1 VRRRFAAL
9 LLSCVLAGCT
19 PKSTLGPGPAPAE
32 LTTLNWDQLAQRARG
47 SAVHFGMWAG
57 DDIRNRYFQTTV
69 THVLD
74 HKFGIAL
81 RIVPCA
87 DTVELVN
94 KLLNERAAG
103 KTARGSI
110 DMIWI
115 NGENFRTAKQARLLW
130 GPFAEALP
138 NLRSYDPEIRKRDF
152 GTAIEGYE
160 APWQKAQFVFAYDAA
175 RTPAPPRSLASLRAW
190 IEAHPGR
197 FTYIAPPDYT
207 GSAFIRHILIHFGGG
222 PGKFQNGFR
231 EDLYRQSAGPALE
244 YLKEIR
250 PYLWRRGET
259 YPTTLKELNRLFANQ
274 EVDFAMSY
282 GPNFA
287 ALAVE
292 RGEFPPSTRTF
303 VLEEG
308 TIGNYN
314 FLAIP
319 FNASNVPGAL
329 VTINQLMSFDQ
340 LIDMSRALGNPFP
353 LKLDTLT
360 EAQRASVA
368 ALPLHTAA
376 LPIAELESH
385 FMPEPDAEYL
395 TRLEKE
401 WQMKVL
407 RQ

>member
-1 VRRRFAAL
+1 MRRRFAAL
-9 LLSCVLAGCT
+9 LLCCALCGCAS
-19 PKSTLGPGPAPAE
+19 KSSIGLAPAD
-32 LTTLNWDQLAQRARG
+32 LATLSWDQLAQRARR
-47 SAVHFGMWAG
+47 SVVHFGMWAG
-57 DDIRNRYFQTTV
+57 DDVRNRYFQTTV
-69 THVLD
+69 AHVLAG
-74 HKFGIAL
+74 KFGIEL

-103 KTARGSI
+103 KSAGGSI

-130 GPFAEALP
+130 GPFAESLP
-138 NLRSYDPEIRKRDF
+138 NLRAYDPQVRKRDF

-175 RTPAPPRSLASLRAW
+175 RTPAPPRSVASLRDW

-207 GSAFIRHILIHFGGG
+207 GSAFIRHILIHFGGDASE
-222 PGKFQNGFR
+222 FQNGFR
-231 EDLYRQSAGPALE
+231 EDLYGKSAGPALE

-259 YPTTLKELNRLFANQ
+259 YPATLKELNRLFANQ

-287 ALAVE
+287 AQAVE
-292 RGEFPPSTRTF
+292 RGEFPRTTRTF
-303 VLEEG
+303 VFEDG

-319 FNASNVPGAL
+319 FNAANVSGAL
-329 VTINQLMSFDQ
+329 VAINQLMSFDQ
-340 LIDMSRALGNPFP
+340 LIDMSRALSNPFP

-360 EAQRASVA
+360 AAQRASVE
-368 ALPLHTAA
+368 ALPLHPAA